1 MANLTHLP
9 KCFFDFCRLCVE
21 DSASGLLIIDQHVYF
36 RRSSLSSL
44 SLKTK
49 YVSTLCQPAKII
61 DPRGG
66 TCIGYSA
73 AKVSKSILC
82 PELNSVAECVR
93 FLVCKTSR
101 AAKIGRGC

>member
-9 KCFFDFCRLCVE
+9 KCFFEICRLCVE

-36 RRSSLSSL
+36 RRSSL

-73 AKVSKSILC
+73 ANVSKSILC
-82 PELNSVAECVR
+82 PEMNSNTECVR

-101 AAKIGRGC
+101 AAKIKRGC